1 MCILNLVKHYNIVIV
16 GAGPVGA
23 TLSLLLSKN
32 KIEHLIIDKSDF
44 PRDKICGDG
53 FTPEVARVLR
63 EISEDLY
70 LEFINAPWVLPSNG
84 SSLII
89 SDDLKITFDYSKYV
103 DGFSPY
109 YVAKRI
115 DFDDFLVKKLPSKY
129 ATVCL
134 KHELLQI
141 EKQYNNIKLK
151 VKDLDGDKTI
161 DLTCDLIIGADGVR
175 SVVKK
180 FMHPQGLKNN
190 KDHYGGAVRCYFK
203 NVEKKFDFNPL
214 ELYTVPKLK
223 SAYFWIFHLPNN
235 ECNVGI
241 GSLSSNLAKNK
252 VSIREYLFKFIEENP
267 ELKKRFE
274 NSIPLE
280 KPVGWGIPFNSNAVD
295 YVGDN
300 YMLIGDSG
308 SMAEPLTGKGI
319 GVSMLVALQAIP
331 VIIKALQTND
341 YSKKTLVEFEHVVEK
356 KFRKEWN
363 VLYKVQSLSNNTF
376 LFKLLFYFFQFKFI
390 NRITSEKFMK
400 DLNKFINKPHLVNRK
415 ND

>member
-1 MCILNLVKHYNIVIV
+1 LNLSKHHKIVIV

-32 KIEHLIIDKSDF
+32 KIEHLIIDQSDF

-53 FTPEVARVLR
+53 FTPEVIRVLR

-70 LEFINAPWVLPSNG
+70 FEFINAPWVQSSNG
-84 SSLII
+84 TFVQIGGDLSI
-89 SDDLKITFDYSKYV
+89 SFDYSKYIV
-103 DGFSPY
+103 DFSPY

-129 ATVCL
+129 AKVFL
-134 KHELLQI
+134 KHELLHL
-141 EKQYNNIKLK
+141 EKLSKNISLK
-151 VKDLDGDKTI
+151 IKDLNCSEII

-180 FMHPQGLKNN
+180 FLHPKGLKNDKN
-190 KDHYGGAVRCYFK
+190 HHAGAVRCYFK
-203 NVEKKFDFNPL
+203 NVEKKYDYNPL
-214 ELYTVPKLK
+214 ELYQIPKFN

-241 GSLSSNLAKNK
+241 GGVSSNLAKSKIN
-252 VSIREYLFKFIEENP
+252 IRAYLFEFIEETP

-274 NSIPLE
+274 NAIPLE
-280 KPVGWGIPFNSNAVD
+280 KPLGWGIPFNSNTKD

-300 YMLIGDSG
+300 YLLIGDSG

-319 GVSMLVALQAIP
+319 GVGMFVALQAIP
-331 VIIKALQTND
+331 VIQKAIQSD
-341 YSKKTLVEFEHVVEK
+341 DFSKKTLIEFENVVEK
-356 KFRKEWN
+356 KFRKEWLFLFKIQN
-363 VLYKVQSLSNNTF
+363 LSKYHL
-376 LFKLLFYFFQFKFI
+376 LFKLLFYPYKIKFFNRFMAKQFIKKV
-390 NRITSEKFMK
+390 NT
-400 DLNKFINKPHLVNRK
+400 FINKPHLLIRNK
-415 ND
+415 GLE